1 MFNNIYLKN
10 SIMKKY
16 ISSLLVVA
24 SGFAF
29 SQTILNAS
37 SPEQFRQ
44 MRADNMRKVGDTVI
58 SNKVTPLEYGFVDDK
73 DILKS
78 MMVWEIIDMNDRINQ
93 PFYYDNPNGLLSKT
107 TRSLYQILLDAALDG
122 TISEVYEDE
131 DFSTKSTPDGIR
143 KKLESVRLDD
153 GAIEILNSGRQL
165 TEAEKKMY
173 TDYIR
178 TTTEKVKVLK
188 IMGMWFIDKRDGQMK
203 YRPLGIAAMGPD
215 PSAVG
220 RTGIDGQPLSIG
232 EELVDLFWIYY
243 PNARDILAN
252 NYVYNK
258 KNSSADISFDD
269 VINARR
275 FSSVIYKSS
284 SGIGDGKI
292 SDYIPKNA
300 EEQLAESNRI
310 KEQIL
315 QMENDM
321 WNY

>member
-1 MFNNIYLKN
+1 
-10 SIMKKY
+10 MKKY
-16 ISSLLVVA
+16 ISSLLVLA

-37 SPEQFRQ
+37 SPEEFRQ

-58 SNKVTPLEYGFVDDK
+58 SNKVAPLEYGFVDEK

-78 MMVWEIIDMNDRINQ
+78 MMVWEIIDLNDKINQ
-93 PFYYDNPNGLLSKT
+93 PFYYDNPNGLLSKN
-107 TRSLYQILLDAALDG
+107 TRSLYQILLDAALNGEID
-122 TISEVYEDE
+122 EVYDDE
-131 DFSTKSTPDGIR
+131 DFTTKLSAEGIR
-143 KKLESVRLDD
+143 KRLEKVVLNDA
-153 GAIEILNSGRQL
+153 AIDILQSGRQL
-165 TEAEKKMY
+165 TEQEKKEY
-173 TDYIR
+173 TDFFQ
-178 TTTEKVKVLK
+178 TTTDKVKMLK
-188 IMGMWFIDKRDGQMK
+188 IMGMWFIDRRDGQMK

-215 PSAVG
+215 PAVQG
-220 RTGIDGQPLSIG
+220 VYDAEGKAIAGKD
-232 EELVDLFWIYY
+232 ELIDLFWVYY
-243 PNARDILAN
+243 PKARDILAN

-284 SGIGDGKI
+284 TGTGEGTI
-292 SDYIPKNA
+292 SEYIPQNA
-300 EEQLAESNRI
+300 EEQLAESQRI

>member
-1 MFNNIYLKN
+1 
-10 SIMKKY
+10 MKKY
-16 ISSLLVVA
+16 ISSLLVLA

-37 SPEQFRQ
+37 SPEEFRQ
-44 MRADNMRKVGDTVI
+44 MRSENMRKVGDTVI

-78 MMVWEIIDMNDRINQ
+78 MMVWEIIDMNDKINQ
-93 PFYYDNPNGLLSKT
+93 PFYYDNPNGLLSKN
-107 TRSLYQILLDAALDG
+107 TRSLYQILLDAAMNG
-122 TISEVYEDE
+122 QIEEVYDDE
-131 DFSTKSTPDGIR
+131 NFTTKLSPEGIQ
-143 KKLESVRLDD
+143 KKLESVRVDD
-153 GAIEILNSGRQL
+153 EAIEILNSGRQL
-165 TEAEKKMY
+165 TEEEKVRL
-173 TDYIR
+173 TDRIR

-215 PSAVG
+215 PTSQG
-220 RTGIDGQPLSIG
+220 RLDAEGKPMEGAND
-232 EELVDLFWIYY
+232 LVDLFWVYY
-243 PNARDILAN
+243 PKARDILAN
-252 NYVYNK
+252 NYVFNR
-258 KNSSADISFDD
+258 KNSSAELSFDD
-269 VINARR
+269 IINARR

-284 SGIGDGKI
+284 NGLGDGVIK
-292 SDYIPKNA
+292 DYIPRNA
-300 EEQLAESNRI
+300 EEQLDESNKI